1 MSTLRTDV
9 LKDVAE
15 TIAVNIVDIPAAI
28 ALRADLAN
36 IADPAKGAGQIGRG
50 NQVVSN
56 IVALK
61 GLLKTSASKAVFVNG
76 YYVAGDGGG
85 GYYYLDEA
93 DVVTAD
99 NGGTVIVATDGGRWK
114 LKQVSPVTFKQF
126 GAKGDGVDDTTA
138 LANGAAN
145 GASHFPSGTYITS
158 TAVAVPS
165 NVHWTADKGAILK
178 LKNASDSSVIVN
190 SDTVGGNSDIIIEG
204 LEVDGNKA
212 NQGAISRPALLF
224 KKATRATI
232 RNCKVHDAKI
242 TTYTTD
248 TFDQILFVDSNDCI
262 VERCES
268 YNSDQGGLGF
278 YGTGGGHKLLFNYV
292 HDCPAGIEGAYQ
304 TDSHVMGNKVTNS
317 SVSLISWSGL
327 RNIIYKNTVE
337 NSSAA
342 AGIVCGHSGTPDQ
355 IADQSYVTENI
366 IKDVF
371 SYGVTVFASAD
382 VTVQANKITRVAGD
396 STNSIFINTGC
407 TRVQVLDNFIYDYQT
422 SAGGACGIFID
433 GCSEAI
439 VRGNKVYGAKGNTT
453 GQGIRLF
460 NSCPDS
466 QVVNNTVVDST
477 GNGIN
482 ISEAA
487 SINCTISGNQVKTAG
502 GIGIRTGA
510 IGFVVSGNHV
520 SGVSG
525 AQGILIAADQGC
537 VTGNRVSG
545 VVSGSGIFLN
555 AIDYN
560 SVVGNVIDNCSI
572 GINVPSGTD
581 NSVEAAN
588 VMTAT
593 VTTKISVG
601 TVSGN
606 KVAHNIGSATH
617 DV

>member
-1 MSTLRTDV
+1 MSTIRTNALQTLDS
-9 LKDVAE
+9 
-15 TIAVNIVDIPAAI
+15 AVTVNV
-28 ALRADLAN
+28 ADLVSSGN
-36 IADPAKGAGQIGRG
+36 LSNTADLTKGAATIGRAV
-50 NQVVSN
+50 QVVQS
-56 IVALK
+56 IAQLK
-61 GLLKTSASKAVFVNG
+61 TLLKTSASDDAFVLG
-76 YYVAGDGGG
+76 YYAAMDGGG
-85 GYYYLDEA
+85 GNYHLDIA
-93 DVVTAD
+93 DVSTAD
-99 NGGTVIVATDGGRWK
+99 NGGTVIVASDGGRWK
-114 LKQVSPVTFKQF
+114 LRQTSRVTFKQF
-126 GAKGDGVDDTTA
+126 GAVGDGVADDTVA

-145 GASHFPSGTYITS
+145 GASHFPVGTYDT
-158 TAVAVPS
+158 TAAVAVPS
-165 NVHWTADKGAILK
+165 NVYWTADKGAKLRLRAGSDANIL
-178 LKNASDSSVIVN
+178 VN
-190 SDTVGGNSDIIIEG
+190 SNVGGGNSDIVIED
-204 LEVDGNKA
+204 LELDGNKA
-212 NQGAISRPALLF
+212 NQGSISKPLILF
-224 KKATRATI
+224 KNTTRVTL
-232 RNCKVHDAKI
+232 RRCVFHDAKI
-242 TTYTTD
+242 VTYTTD
-248 TFDQILFVDSNDCI
+248 TYDQVLFVDSNYCT

-278 YGTGGGHKLLFNYV
+278 YGTGGNHRLLFNYV

-304 TDSHVMGNKVTNS
+304 TDSHVMGNKVRNS
-317 SVSLISWSGL
+317 SVGLISWSGL
-327 RNIIYKNTVE
+327 RNIIYKNDVE
-337 NSSAA
+337 NSSGG
-342 AGIVCGHSGTPDQ
+342 AGVVCGHSGTPTA
-355 IADQSYVTENI
+355 IADQSYVTENV

-371 SYGVTVFASAD
+371 SYGVTVFSSAD

-407 TRVQVLDNFIYDYQT
+407 TRVQVLDNFIFDYQT

-433 GCSEAI
+433 GCPEAI

-466 QVVNNTVVDST
+466 MVVNNTVVDSV

-482 ISEAA
+482 ISEAG
-487 SINCTISGNQVKTAG
+487 SINCLISGNRVKATG
-502 GIGIRTGA
+502 GVGIRTGA
-510 IGFVVSGNHV
+510 VGFVVSGNHV
-520 SGVSG
+520 TGVTG

-545 VVSGSGIFLN
+545 VVSGSGILLN

-572 GINVPSGTD
+572 GISVPSGTD

-606 KVAHNIGSATH
+606 KIAHNIGLATH